1 MNDKILNNMNKIE
14 ESILKRSTELMKDI
28 RNYILSNENWIYY
41 FLNPLSSSDAN
52 KAIEDI
58 IKEFPFDWE
67 DYIDVQINDFNG
79 SSVKIAI
86 RIDTGDEMPLSL
98 NRFIYIP
105 NFSDT
110 IERNKKLM
118 DGKINDIKIASLK
131 EEIESYKNILSEK
144 EAELEKLLTDEVS
157 H

>member
-1 MNDKILNNMNKIE
+1 MNKIE
-14 ESILKRSTELMKDI
+14 ESIIERSSKLMDDI
-28 RNYILSNENWIYY
+28 REYILSNKNWIYY

-52 KAIEDI
+52 KPIENI

-67 DYIDVQINDFNG
+67 DYIDVRINDFNG

-86 RIDTGDEMPLSL
+86 YIDEGDETPLSL

-105 NFSDT
+105 HFSDT

-118 DGKINDIKIASLK
+118 DGKINDIKIATLK
-131 EEIESYKNILSEK
+131 EEIESCKNRLAEK
-144 EAELEKLLTDEVS
+144 EAELEKLLTNEA
-157 H
+157 

>member
-1 MNDKILNNMNKIE
+1 MNNIE
-14 ESILKRSTELMKDI
+14 ESILKRSSELMEDI
-28 RNYILSNENWIYY
+28 RTYILSNENWVYY

-52 KAIEDI
+52 KPIEDI

-79 SSVKIAI
+79 SSVKIII

-144 EAELEKLLTDEVS
+144 ETELEKLLTDKN
-157 H
+157 

>member
-1 MNDKILNNMNKIE
+1 MVIKQNIMNKIE
-14 ESILKRSTELMKDI
+14 ESIIKRSSELMEDI
-28 RNYILSNENWIYY
+28 RRYILSNKNWIYY

-52 KAIEDI
+52 KPIEDI

-67 DYIDVQINDFNG
+67 DYIDVNINDFNG

-86 RIDTGDEMPLSL
+86 IIDTGDEMPISL

-118 DGKINDIKIASLK
+118 DGKIHDIKIANLK
-131 EEIESYKNILSEK
+131 EEIESCKNRLVEK
-144 EAELEKLLTDEVS
+144 EAELEKLLTDKN
-157 H
+157 

>member
-1 MNDKILNNMNKIE
+1 MNTTEELILE
-14 ESILKRSTELMKDI
+14 RSSELMKDI
-28 RNYILSNENWIYY
+28 RNYILSNENLIYY

-58 IKEFPFDWE
+58 IKEYPFNWE
-67 DYIDVQINDFNG
+67 DYIDADIIDFNG
-79 SSVKIAI
+79 SSVKISI
-86 RIDTGDEMPLSL
+86 KIDEGDEMPISL
-98 NRFIYIP
+98 TRFIYIP
-105 NFSDT
+105 HFSET

-118 DGKINDIKIASLK
+118 DGKINDIKITSLK